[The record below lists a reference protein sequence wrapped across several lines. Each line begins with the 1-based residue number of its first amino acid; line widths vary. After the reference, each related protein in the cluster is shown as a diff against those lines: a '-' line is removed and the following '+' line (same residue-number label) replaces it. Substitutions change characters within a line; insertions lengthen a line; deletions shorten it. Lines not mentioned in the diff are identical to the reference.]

1 MIKKAGKDAF
11 HLRIRVHPWH
21 VLRINKMLSC
31 AGADRIQQGMRGAY
45 GKPEGKAARVKIEQI
60 LMSIR
65 CKPDNL
71 ANAAQ
76 ALKLAKMKISG
87 RQKIITSTKFGFS
100 QISKKDYSE
109 YKNTG
114 KLVEDGSFFK
124 ILDTHGPLERLRK
137 YL

>member
-71 ANAAQ
+71 KNAAV
-76 ALKLAKMKISG
+76 AMKNAKMKMAG
-87 RQKIITSTKFGFS
+87 R
-100 QISKKDYSE
+100 
-109 YKNTG
+109 
-114 KLVEDGSFFK
+114 
-124 ILDTHGPLERLRK
+124 
-137 YL
+137 